1 MNRKRIVALVMVAA
15 LALTSVIGGTLAY
28 FTDTDDATN
37 TFTMGNVEI
46 VLDEAPVEYNPDGY
60 EWVEDKTA
68 SGRVDTNTYGDE
80 DGYLYPGAVLP
91 KDPTVHNTGLND
103 AYIRIKVTMNPV
115 VLAALTEGEDG
126 LTDPLDQFLAIAN
139 VDTTETCTWEYED
152 DVIEDGLWTLTAR
165 YSEIVAPGESTTPFF
180 TTVTIPTS
188 FENNEDLDDDNPF
201 TMEIVA
207 EAIQAASFEDADEAW
222 AAFDAETELPAA

>member
-1 MNRKRIVALVMVAA
+1 MVAA

-37 TFTMGNVEI
+37 TFTMGNVAIE
-46 VLDEAPVEYNPDGY
+46 LDEAEVVEYNPDDY
-60 EWVEDKTA
+60 TWIVDEE
-68 SGRVDTNTYGDE
+68 SRVDTNTYGGE
-80 DGYLYPGAVLP
+80 DGYLYPGAELP

-103 AYIRIKVTMNPV
+103 AYIRIKVTMDPA

-207 EAIQAASFEDADEAW
+207 EAIQAASFADADEAW
-222 AAFDAETELPAA
+222 AAFDAE